1 MKILTGWTRVMTVG
15 FVLIALSGARARTQR
30 VGQGQ
35 VPTVTT
41 AQDPFGQDP
50 NKPKVDEPP
59 PSVTGKLAE
68 LRNDERQKRL
78 VSDSEKLLALA
89 TELHQDV
96 ARTDKHILS
105 VDVVRRA
112 EEIEK
117 LARSVKERMKG
128 TA

>member
-15 FVLIALSGARARTQR
+15 FVIIALSGALARTQH
-30 VGQGQ
+30 VGQAP
-35 VPTVTT
+35 VPTITT

-50 NKPKVDEPP
+50 NKPKVEDP
-59 PSVTGKLAE
+59 PSPVVGKQAE
-68 LRNDERQKRL
+68 MRNDERQKRL
-78 VSDSEKLLALA
+78 VSDTEKLLALA

-96 ARTDKHILS
+96 GKTDKHILS
-105 VDVVRRA
+105 VDVVKRA

-128 TA
+128 AA